1 MRSRLSRLAVAQ
13 YYADGE
19 DAFAMRKPLSRAE
32 RGRAAK
38 ADAQREAAAL
48 LAAELRRTLGS
59 GSRVK
64 RADVA
69 EALDAFYGAASG
81 RAARVLAHL
90 PFDKKG
96 VADARKLLAAAGKL
110 DGELFADDADGAG
123 DAAGDAAAGDAP
135 PADSID
141 ANLD

>member
-81 RAARVLAHL
+81 RAALSSAC
-90 PFDKKG
+90 
-96 VADARKLLAAAGKL
+96 ASKLLSNPRGAL
-110 DGELFADDADGAG
+110 SMRLSIHRPPWIDGR
-123 DAAGDAAAGDAP
+123 
-135 PADSID
+135 
-141 ANLD
+141 